1 MIPLTSAALLLS
13 AISPLVKATTH
24 KAKYHPPNAHCVDY
38 TIPVSVST
46 DILTFNGTKWDDNF
60 GLVDFVSVQ
69 SSREDAG
76 FPPSIGAPEPY
87 KGDLEIA
94 GTFCSPIEYGKHG
107 ARTVLLATHGLGFER
122 GYWNSAYDPKEY
134 NFVEHA
140 VGEGY
145 SVFFYD
151 RLGTGKSTKLS
162 GFVNQAAI
170 QIPILRELTTLLK
183 SGKYTGD
190 TGKPKSL
197 ILVGH
202 SFGSFLSNA
211 LLATDPH
218 AADGAILTGYGFTS
232 NGAVSMEAFNPRIA
246 AQQDPK
252 KFGELDAGYVTWS
265 DIYSNVN
272 AFFKAPEYTLAAAKY
287 AEDTKQPFAT
297 LEQLSIGALEL
308 SAPKFTGPVMIITGE
323 FDFLVCAGYCP
334 GELEEPG
341 KALFKGSRDFEP
353 YVQPGAGHGLALH
366 KNATGGYRVMT
377 EFLQRNEL

>member
-1 MIPLTSAALLLS
+1 MIPLTSAALFLS
-13 AISPLVKATTH
+13 AIAPLTKASPYKGT
-24 KAKYHPPNAHCVDY
+24 YHPPNANCVDY

-60 GLVDFVSVQ
+60 GLIDFVSVA

-76 FPPSIGAPEPY
+76 FPSPIGAPEPY

-94 GTFCSPIEYGKHG
+94 GTFCSPKEYGKPG
-107 ARTVLLATHGLGFER
+107 GRTVLLATHGLGFER

-140 VGEGY
+140 IGDGY

-183 SGKYTGD
+183 SGKYTGN

-197 ILVGH
+197 VLVGH

-211 LLATDPH
+211 LVATDPD
-218 AADGAILTGYGFTS
+218 AADGVILTGYGFTS
-232 NGAVSMEAFNPRIA
+232 NGAVTMEAFNPRIA

-252 KFGELDAGYVTWS
+252 KFGELDAGYITWS
-265 DIYSNVN
+265 DVYSNVN
-272 AFFKAPEYTLAAAKY
+272 SFFKAPEYTIPTAKFT
-287 AEDTKQPFAT
+287 EKMKQPFAT
-297 LEQLSIGALEL
+297 LEFLSINTLEL

-341 KALFKGSRDFEP
+341 KKLFKGSRDFQP
-353 YVQPGAGHGLALH
+353 YVQPGAGHGMNFH
-366 KNATGGYRVMT
+366 KNATGGYRVIM
-377 EFLQRNEL
+377 EFLGRNGL